1 MLPFSSTFLTQRPL
15 TVCAANV
22 SLLARG
28 LASRLGKGAL
38 LLLPAFASLPQAAA
52 QRTPPA
58 VQYPRLSKT
67 LDSLAYV
74 DQWPMQRIFQQQ
86 PDSAGRD
93 LVQVEQ
99 ENFARHQPILEKIV
113 RRYGYPGIRQ
123 VGDQSANNF
132 WLLVQHADAYPAF
145 QRQVLKLML
154 PEVKHQNATPANYA
168 YLTDRVA
175 VNAHRPEEYG
185 TQVVYEG
192 PGLGKAVPRSLRDPA
207 HVNQRRA
214 AIGMEPLENYLA
226 LMTQTHID
234 MNTPKPP
241 SQ

>member
-1 MLPFSSTFLTQRPL
+1 MLPFFSTFL
-15 TVCAANV
+15 
-22 SLLARG
+22 ARG
-28 LASRLGKGAL
+28 RASRLATAAL
-38 LLLPAFASLPQAAA
+38 PLLAFADLPEAAA
-52 QRTPPA
+52 QHAPPA

-74 DQWPMQRIFQQQ
+74 DQWPMQRMFKQQ

-123 VGDQSANNF
+123 VGATSANNF

-145 QRQVLKLML
+145 QRQVLRLML
-154 PEVKHQNATPANYA
+154 PEVKRQNAAAANYA

-185 TQVVYEG
+185 TQVTYEG

-214 AIGMEPLENYLA
+214 AIGMEPLENYLDM
-226 LMTQTHID
+226 MTQTHID
-234 MNTPKPP
+234 MNTPKAPAK
-241 SQ
+241 